1 MYDHSDGGSYRAT
14 RLRSEDPEEKV
25 GNLSCSVWTR
35 AAPWVFRERMTATW
49 GPSSAADRRI
59 SAGTVGL
66 VVFRGDRAEL
76 LLSPPAV
83 PRWPISTW
91 LLFPPAAGLPG
102 PRTGV
107 GAGHAEELPGP
118 RRALPLLV
126 LVSDGRANV
135 GRWGRDPVGDA
146 EQVAKQIKA
155 AGIRAIAVDT
165 ERDVVSFGLVR
176 RVCEEMGGTYLRLE
190 ELRAEPIISAVRK
203 ETYRSREG
211 SQA

>member
-1 MYDHSDGGSYRAT
+1 
-14 RLRSEDPEEKV
+14 
-25 GNLSCSVWTR
+25 
-35 AAPWVFRERMTATW
+35 
-49 GPSSAADRRI
+49 
-59 SAGTVGL
+59 
-66 VVFRGDRAEL
+66 
-76 LLSPPAV
+76 
-83 PRWPISTW
+83 
-91 LLFPPAAGLPG
+91 
-102 PRTGV
+102 
-107 GAGHAEELPGP
+107 
-118 RRALPLLV
+118 V

-176 RVCEEMGGTYLRLE
+176 RVCEEMWGTYLRLE
-190 ELRAEPIISAVRK
+190 ELRAEPIISAVRM